1 MYLDGKAINVVPGQ
15 TIWEAAR
22 RHGVSIPA
30 LCHDEQLTPVGAC
43 GLCVVEVEGFGP
55 GVIWMTFHFVE
66 SPTNQLTNAALDPVA
81 KIPEFKVSAVRV
93 EPLAAD

>member
-1 MYLDGKAINVVPGQ
+1 VAGTLRLYLDGKAINVVPGQ

-43 GLCVVEVEGFGP
+43 GLCAL
-55 GVIWMTFHFVE
+55 VE
-66 SPTNQLTNAALDPVA
+66 SPTIQLTNAGLDPVA
-81 KIPEFKVSAVRV
+81 KIPEFKVCAVRV